1 MKSLGDN
8 KTWELVELPNGRK
21 AIDCK
26 WIYRMKDGPTDDA
39 EKIFKARLVAKGFEQ
54 RKGIDYSEVFSP
66 VAKYSTI
73 CLLCTLVS
81 LFGLI
86 LDQMDVVTAFLYGSL
101 EEEIYMRQPEG
112 FMRKGKERC
121 VCRLL
126 KSLYGLKQ
134 SPRQWNKHFDVFM
147 HAQDFIRSSYDPCVY
162 MKKVDNTAFGFI
174 VLVLYVDD
182 MLIAA
187 KDKSEIVKLK
197 AQLSSEFSMKDLGPA
212 KCILGIEIH
221 RDETLG
227 KLWMTQKRYAEK
239 VLAKFNMA
247 SAKPVSTP
255 LAAHFKLSVVMC
267 PTDSVERGLMSQ
279 IPYESAVGSIMYLMV
294 RTRPD
299 IAYAVGKVSRYMSN
313 PGRGHW
319 EAVKWIL
326 RYIKGSL
333 DTGLLFD
340 AHSNN
345 AKSLVGYVDADYG
358 GDLDKRRSTTGY
370 VFTLAGGCISWRSTL
385 QKCISQSSTEAEYVA
400 AAEATKEAIW
410 LHKLAIQMGLSH
422 LNVHLHCDSQSALH
436 LASNNVMDGR
446 VKHIDIRY
454 HFIRQVVSDDE
465 LKLVKIDGKLNPAD
479 ALTKVIPLESFS
491 KHCTTL
497 LIVQIS

>member
-1 MKSLGDN
+1 MFWAEAINTAAYLVNLSPCSAIDYKTPFEKWHKQNADYTRLRVFGCDAFAHVPKESRTKLDPRATKCIFLGYQRDVKGYRLWDPLSCKLVVSRDVSFNESRSSKEGENGPTTNKGPHEPSIENEGELVHDSSTRGQQGEAPHADLEQDNVPRDVEEEEQVIADEPPLLESAPIEEGESSTGRPIRIRHAPDRYGTWFPTEHAVRDEDLLTDDLGHALITEDGSPSSYVESQAAPEKLKWNAAMRQEMKSLGDN

-73 CLLCTLVS
+73 CLLCALVS

-112 FMRKGKERC
+112 FTRKGKERC

-134 SPRQWNKHFDVFM
+134 SPRQWNKRFDVFM

-197 AQLSSEFSMKDLGPA
+197 A
-212 KCILGIEIH
+212 
-221 RDETLG
+221 
-227 KLWMTQKRYAEK
+227 
-239 VLAKFNMA
+239 
-247 SAKPVSTP
+247 
-255 LAAHFKLSVVMC
+255 
-267 PTDSVERGLMSQ
+267 
-279 IPYESAVGSIMYLMV
+279 
-294 RTRPD
+294 
-299 IAYAVGKVSRYMSN
+299 
-313 PGRGHW
+313 
-319 EAVKWIL
+319 
-326 RYIKGSL
+326 
-333 DTGLLFD
+333 
-340 AHSNN
+340 
-345 AKSLVGYVDADYG
+345 
-358 GDLDKRRSTTGY
+358 
-370 VFTLAGGCISWRSTL
+370 
-385 QKCISQSSTEAEYVA
+385 
-400 AAEATKEAIW
+400 
-410 LHKLAIQMGLSH
+410 
-422 LNVHLHCDSQSALH
+422 
-436 LASNNVMDGR
+436 
-446 VKHIDIRY
+446 
-454 HFIRQVVSDDE
+454 
-465 LKLVKIDGKLNPAD
+465 
-479 ALTKVIPLESFS
+479 
-491 KHCTTL
+491 
-497 LIVQIS
+497 